1 MIVWKDFE
9 LADQILNPNTLT
21 PDEEK
26 EEEEKIGK
34 VNENQKNMEKYEMR
48 KIAENEEKMKPFEI
62 NTTIKKSKL
71 YYFSFGEKNNLK
83 LPILQQNF
91 RQLPS
96 HFKNKYVLSDI
107 VVQKVTSEIKQYA
120 DLETSLLEYIDD
132 NPPIWENME
141 NELFALAI
149 SGIFSFII
157 NVYLKII

>member
-26 EEEEKIGK
+26 EEEKNGK
-34 VNENQKNMEKYEMR
+34 ENENHKNMEKYEMR

-83 LPILQQNF
+83 LPIIPQNF

-107 VVQKVTSEIKQYA
+107 VVQKVTSEVKPNE

-149 SGIFSFII
+149 SGFQ
-157 NVYLKII
+157 